1 MVETG
6 EKIAEVPCSTPTFT
20 VAWHPKEPILAFA
33 CDDKVPLLYLS
44 YLPSLSSYFNC
55 LLNSCWPTKTK
66 LEQLIF
72 YVKIF

>member
-33 CDDKVPLLYLS
+33 CDDKVSLLLHSIFPVGLKGGQKYN
-44 YLPSLSSYFNC
+44 SLAC
-55 LLNSCWPTKTK
+55 LYKDM
-66 LEQLIF
+66 
-72 YVKIF
+72 

>member
-33 CDDKVPLLYLS
+33 CDDKVWFL
-44 YLPSLSSYFNC
+44 SLSFHPINKV
-55 LLNSCWPTKTK
+55 LKGA
-66 LEQLIF
+66 
-72 YVKIF
+72 

>member
-33 CDDKVPLLYLS
+33 CDDKVSLLLH
-44 YLPSLSSYFNC
+44 F
-55 LLNSCWPTKTK
+55 
-66 LEQLIF
+66 IF
-72 YVKIF
+72 PKEDRSTIV

>member
-33 CDDKVPLLYLS
+33 CDDKVGHQYCDS
-44 YLPSLSSYFNC
+44 NDSIPSIGLKNQSTS
-55 LLNSCWPTKTK
+55 
-66 LEQLIF
+66 
-72 YVKIF
+72 